1 MRKWITYIICTL
13 FLFSISGSALAVEK
27 KTKDKEATTQK
38 KETPKETEVKKT
50 NPTMTATTTKVD
62 NKKKYDNFIDKNKN
76 GIDDRR
82 EDLKSTSA
90 PKNATASETKKKD
103 ADKKDVK
110 VEVKKDVKKN
120 DTKEKKKD

>member
-1 MRKWITYIICTL
+1 
-13 FLFSISGSALAVEK
+13 
-27 KTKDKEATTQK
+27 
-38 KETPKETEVKKT
+38 
-50 NPTMTATTTKVD
+50 MTATTTKVD

-110 VEVKKDVKKN
+110 VEVKKDVKKD
-120 DTKEKKKD
+120 DTKEKKKN